1 MRNYIAMKLEWIIDE
16 LRAELQK
23 QQHIASGA
31 MAASLRIEKDENDYV
46 VTGLNYSYWVN
57 YGRAAGKRPPIAA
70 IANWVNIKGL
80 PKEAVW
86 PIANSIAIKG
96 TPGQPY
102 VVWEEGNKL
111 KRTEFIEDTLT
122 RCNDRITEDL
132 ADEWQA
138 IIFEKFKNKIL
149 EK

>member
-1 MRNYIAMKLEWIIDE
+1 MRNYTTMKLEWIIDE

-46 VTGLNYSYWVN
+46 VIGLNYSYWVN
-57 YGRAAGKRPPIAA
+57 FGRAAGKRPPIVA

-86 PIANSIAIKG
+86 PIANSIANKG

-102 VVWEEGNKL
+102 VIWEEGNKL

-122 RCNDRITEDL
+122 RCKDRITEDL
-132 ADEWQA
+132 AAEWQG